1 MLNLIPFSTRQF
13 AGTKR
18 SQATKTVL
26 YGQLSSLWPHCVA
39 NAGIIFLS
47 CFFLLFFFF
56 PHLILT
62 IADWMS
68 TIQDANNRQKFA
80 I

>member
-18 SQATKTVL
+18 SQAAKTVL

-47 CFFLLFFFF
+47 CFFSSFFLFSS
-56 PHLILT
+56 PNLNHRRLDVYHT
-62 IADWMS
+62 GC
-68 TIQDANNRQKFA
+68 K
-80 I
+80 